1 MRDVTQLSELIAS
14 RGCAGRDRRRGRRG
28 RAPAAGRRCSATHG
42 RLMMIAADH
51 PARGALRAGDRPLAM
66 ADRADLL
73 DRLCARALPAR
84 A

>member
-1 MRDVTQLSELIAS
+1 MREEDLRQLVRTRIERPGAIAE
-14 RGCAGRDRRRGRRG
+14 AAARRTRPSSLLNER
-28 RAPAAGRRCSATHG
+28 G

-73 DRLCARALPAR
+73 DRLVLA
-84 A
+84 